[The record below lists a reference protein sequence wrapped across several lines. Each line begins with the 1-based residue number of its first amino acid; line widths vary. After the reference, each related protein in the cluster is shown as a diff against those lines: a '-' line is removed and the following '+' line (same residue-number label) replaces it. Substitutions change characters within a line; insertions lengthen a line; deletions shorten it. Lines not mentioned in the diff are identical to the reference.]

1 MRSIS
6 LVFAIVFCATLVAS
20 CSGTGNVKK
29 PDNLISEKRMEAILY
44 DAIVMDVMR
53 TFSEKNPTFEALMGK
68 SYLYKK
74 YDIDSLQLVE
84 SENYYAKNPRV
95 YFKIHSNVLKRI
107 EFTKDSLDRIAK
119 QEKAN

>member
-6 LVFAIVFCATLVAS
+6 LVFVFCVLLLGS

-29 PDNLISEKRMEAILY
+29 PDNLISEKRMEAVLY
-44 DAIVMDVMR
+44 DAIVMDVMS

-84 SENYYAKNPRV
+84 SENYYGKNPRV

-107 EFTKDSLDRIAK
+107 EITKDSLDRIAK

>member
-6 LVFAIVFCATLVAS
+6 LVFVFCALLLGS

-29 PDNLISEKRMEAILY
+29 PVNLISEKKMEAVLY
-44 DAIVMDVMR
+44 DAIVLDVMS

-107 EFTKDSLDRIAK
+107 EITKDSLDRIAK